1 MGWWPGNKVGV
12 RTAEKAVSLIRNRNF
27 ARLWGSQVLSQV
39 AQYLLN
45 FALVIR
51 VFDLAQH
58 TRFANISVAL
68 LILSFGIPS
77 IFFPAAAGVYVDHWN
92 RKHVLVVA
100 NLLRAVLVLG
110 YLLFEHTLVIVL

>member
-39 AQYLLN
+39 AQNLLN

-77 IFFPAAAGVYVDHWN
+77 IFFPAAAGVSACN
-92 RKHVLVVA
+92 SSPALAFKS
-100 NLLRAVLVLG
+100 LRSHARLSNC
-110 YLLFEHTLVIVL
+110 FH